1 MQEARATD
9 ANTVVIKFK
18 VPAPRFFF
26 FLTYKYDIGVYIVPK
41 HIFQGQDWTTFK
53 HFDVAKGW
61 PVTTGPWKVAF
72 SSPQQKV
79 IDRRDEWWAAKA
91 GLAPM
96 PKVERNIWLP
106 NATEQQNAQL
116 LISNQIDYCGLDAAG
131 DLPDDLPAEP
141 EDHHA
146 LRRRSRPTATWTGGR
161 SRSTS
166 TTSARRSTTR
176 TCAGRISYFIDRQQ
190 IVDVGYLGAAL
201 VSPAARCPS
210 TRRSSRTST
219 GSRTSSRSTTRSSTT
234 PRRARTL
241 LTKKGWKKDGQGFW
255 VDAQG
260 NRLKLDIIGFGRAAR
275 RSAPCSWSSSS
286 GRASTRA

>member
-18 VPAPRFFF
+18 VPSPRFFF

-61 PVTTGPWKVAF
+61 PVTTGPWKVVF
-72 SSPQQKV
+72 SSPAAEG
-79 IDRRDEWWAAKA
+79 DRPPRRVVGGEGGPGADAQGRAQH
-91 GLAPM
+91 LAP
-96 PKVERNIWLP
+96 ER
-106 NATEQQNAQL
+106 
-116 LISNQIDYCGLDAAG
+116 DRAAERPA
-131 DLPDDLPAEP
+131 PDHEPARLSP
-141 EDHHA
+141 GPCSP
-146 LRRRSRPTATWTGGR
+146 RRSRRSSARTRRSSRTPARSRPTATWTGGR

-201 VSPAARCPS
+201 VSPLPLPEYPALKPYIDGGQGPPRQVQHPRVQPEEGRGAPDQEGLEEGRRRGSGS
-210 TRRSSRTST
+210 TPRAT
-219 GSRTSSRSTTRSSTT
+219 GSSSTSSAS
-234 PRRARTL
+234 
-241 LTKKGWKKDGQGFW
+241 
-255 VDAQG
+255 
-260 NRLKLDIIGFGRAAR
+260 GRAGP
-275 RSAPCSWSSSS
+275 RSAPSWWSC
-286 GRASTRA
+286 